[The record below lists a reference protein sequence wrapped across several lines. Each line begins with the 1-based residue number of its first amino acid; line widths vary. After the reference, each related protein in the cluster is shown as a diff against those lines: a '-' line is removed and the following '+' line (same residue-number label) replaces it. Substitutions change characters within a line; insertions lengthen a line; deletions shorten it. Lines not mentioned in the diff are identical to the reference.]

1 MDFWLHVLN
10 IAMIFAIVSLGLN
23 LLIGYI
29 HIVSLA
35 LAGFFGIGAY
45 TVAIMTGTYG
55 QPYLL
60 ALVVAIVI
68 TALLSALS
76 AWPAL
81 RLHGEYLMLLTIAF
95 QMVLIGIFGSWR
107 TVTGGLS
114 GFTGIP
120 RPVVFGVTLRTAP
133 EFMPLIAVALLI
145 SFITVRRVAESP
157 FGSVLKAI
165 RDNET
170 AAMALGKDVVA
181 TKFKLMAVTG
191 AMAGLAGGIYAPYQA
206 FINPAGFSLE
216 ISILFAAMVV
226 LGGAGNLYG
235 TLVGVG
241 LIVFIPDM
249 LRFLNIASTTA
260 APLRNLIYGSLL
272 VLFMVFRPQGII
284 PDPVYRRRRKAA
296 SAHVSSEGVG
306 DESGPITVR
315 PRETLEPTGN
325 SLSDDGQGEVL
336 LSARGLSKNFGG
348 IQAAHDL
355 SVELRASRVT
365 ALVGPN
371 GAGKTTVFNLLTGF
385 IRPDSGTVELLGKNV
400 DDVAAW
406 RRTHLGRARTFQD
419 VRLFTEMTALQNVTT
434 AVLKQPGERIGA
446 LFVRPRSTDAAWRDA
461 RERAMDALR
470 FVGLDHRRDEL
481 VSSLAFGEQKLV
493 SLARLMA
500 TDARVMLLDEP
511 ASGVDRHW
519 VNAILKLIEEFA
531 AEGRAVCLVEHNLQ
545 VVRAVAPHAYFMN
558 TGTIIAEG
566 KPEDLLRNP
575 KLGDIYFGAVQR

>member
-1 MDFWLHVLN
+1 MNFWLHVLN

-45 TVAIMTGTYG
+45 TVAILTGTYG
-55 QPYLL
+55 QPFGV
-60 ALVVAIVI
+60 ALVLAVIV

-107 TVTGGLS
+107 SVTGGLS
-114 GFTGIP
+114 GFTGIS
-120 RPVVFGVTLRTAP
+120 RPVILGTTLRTAP
-133 EFMPLIAVALLI
+133 DFLPYIAFALLVA
-145 SFITVRRVAESP
+145 FVTVRRVAESP
-157 FGSVLKAI
+157 FGYVLKAI
-165 RDNET
+165 RDNEPAT
-170 AAMALGKDVVA
+170 IALGKDVVA
-181 TKFKLMAVTG
+181 AKFKLMAVAG
-191 AMAGLAGGIYAPYQA
+191 ATAGLAGGIYAPYQA
-206 FINPAGFSLE
+206 FISPAGFSLD

-241 LIVFIPDM
+241 LIVLIPDL
-249 LRFLNIASTTA
+249 LRFLDISSTTA

-284 PDPVYRRRRKAA
+284 PDPVYRRRRKADA
-296 SAHVSSEGVG
+296 TPEHDGAAGPV
-306 DESGPITVR
+306 GPITVR
-315 PRETLEPTGN
+315 PRGPQEPTG
-325 SLSDDGQGEVL
+325 SALADDGSGEVL
-336 LSARGLSKNFGG
+336 LAAKGLSKNFGG
-348 IQAAHDL
+348 IRAAHDL

-371 GAGKTTVFNLLTGF
+371 GAGKTTVFNLITGF
-385 IRPDSGTVELLGKNV
+385 IKPDSGTVELLGRNV

-406 RRTHLGRARTFQD
+406 RRTHLGMARTFQD

-434 AVLKQPGERIGA
+434 AVLKQPGERIGQ
-446 LFVRPRSTDAAWRDA
+446 LFVRPRSTNAAWREA

-470 FVGLDHRRDEL
+470 FVGLEHRRDEL

-511 ASGVDRHW
+511 ASGVDRQW
-519 VNAILKLIEEFA
+519 VNAILNLIEEFA

-558 TGTIIAEG
+558 MGTIIAEG
-566 KPEDLLRNP
+566 TPEDLLRDP